1 MLSAILKRFGY
12 VRSADTVSLD
22 DYMRL
27 RIAAQELL
35 DESRNFRNRVLDAL
49 SDTPAWP
56 VLPAHPEN
64 VVSLK
69 EWKEQ
74 NR

>member
-1 MLSAILKRFGY
+1 MISRILKRFGY
-12 VRSADTVSLD
+12 VRSANTVSLD

-27 RIAAQELL
+27 RIAAQEQLQAYR
-35 DESRNFRNRVLDAL
+35 DFRRAVM
-49 SDTPAWP
+49 DTPDWP

-69 EWKEQ
+69 EWKE
-74 NR
+74 RK